1 MVLSFLRYTIILIG
15 LTLILIG
22 VSAFVASAYFEQ
34 IIMQKVED
42 AVSATFASR
51 ATVDSVA
58 ISPIN
63 RSLEL
68 RGFTL
73 ANPATY
79 KAGTAIE
86 CETIELRFQP
96 KTLFTDSPVIRSV
109 RFINTDVHYRHKV
122 GRGSNIKE
130 LSDRAAQSAALA
142 GPDAYPKLVVE
153 SVHCE
158 DARIHFSTNAVP
170 FADVGMNL
178 VDVHLIKLQSQEISS
193 TRTVA
198 SVFLRSLAKEIATLK
213 GLLNPV
219 ADEVRQGIS
228 SISQKVSPD

>member
-1 MVLSFLRYTIILIG
+1 MLSFLRYTIILIG

-51 ATVDSVA
+51 AEVKSVA

-73 ANPATY
+73 ANPSDY
-79 KAGTAIE
+79 KSGTAIA
-86 CETIELRFQP
+86 CKTIELRFQP

-109 RFINTDVHYRHKV
+109 TFRDTDVYYRHKV
-122 GRGSNIKE
+122 GRGSNIKV
-130 LSDRAAQSAALA
+130 LSERAAQSAVLA
-142 GPDAYPKLVVE
+142 GPDAYPKLIVE

-170 FADVGMNL
+170 FANMGMNL
-178 VDVHLIKLQSQEISS
+178 VDVHLIKLQSAEISS

-198 SVFLRSLAKEIATLK
+198 SVFLRSLAKEIVTLK
-213 GLLNPV
+213 GLLSP
-219 ADEVRQGIS
+219 ATDEVRQGIS
-228 SISQKVSPD
+228 SISEKVSPG